1 MDGTGSGKSLVLI
14 KTIELIDYL
23 QNQGLI
29 PKKEIMLL
37 LPREDLIKQFK
48 NEINEY
54 NRFNAK
60 PITLINLKDYE
71 EDKRNPILLNEIKV
85 YFYRSD
91 LLRNE
96 SKENILDY
104 RNYLNDGNWYIF
116 LDEAHRGKKED
127 SLFQDYVSVLTKNG
141 FLFNFSATFVDE
153 IDYITT
159 CYNFNLG
166 KFIESGYGKYLFKSI
181 LFYF

>member
-1 MDGTGSGKSLVLI
+1 KKFDIGKYETKSKKKTNKRFKFFQEYFDVINDEYICGSNFLNRACFWMATGSGKSLVLI

-104 RNYLNDGNWYIF
+104 RNYLN
-116 LDEAHRGKKED
+116 
-127 SLFQDYVSVLTKNG
+127 
-141 FLFNFSATFVDE
+141 
-153 IDYITT
+153 
-159 CYNFNLG
+159 
-166 KFIESGYGKYLFKSI
+166 
-181 LFYF
+181 